1 MSIRTE
7 PENRTRRREITRF
20 PGEVHLPEIPESQN
34 KYAEKI
40 GQTSRFSAEVK
51 CAGWS
56 EELIDWL
63 ICSTSSHTHTT
74 GRYDGTVLLS

>member
-1 MSIRTE
+1 MVVLARCTNRIMHRSFMSIRTE
-7 PENRTRRREITRF
+7 PENRTHRREITRF

-56 EELIDWL
+56 EELID
-63 ICSTSSHTHTT
+63 
-74 GRYDGTVLLS
+74 